1 MPYALIA
8 DLGGTNARFALSP
21 IGQCKIQHVQ
31 VLPCAD
37 YDNLFAALDEYM
49 LRLELTMQD
58 IAVAVLAI
66 AGPVN
71 QPIIRFSNNPWQF
84 SSEQVKDYFGP
95 DKQVALLN
103 DFDANGHSLEVLDS
117 NKLIEVGNHKNT
129 LLDKSA
135 PAWVIGPGTGL
146 GVACVVPQ
154 NSGPSLLL
162 PGEGGHVDLPSA
174 TEQEDYILT
183 YLRERHHRVSAERVL
198 SGMGLEN
205 IYAALTH
212 QQGQEARL
220 SAVEIGAAFQAGDEL
235 AKAAMAQFFIYLGRV
250 IGNLILNVE
259 SRGGVY
265 IVGGIIPR
273 YWQQFINSDFR
284 SALEDK
290 GRMSSLVSA
299 IPIYI
304 VTEEYPGL
312 LGCANYASYLAKNA
326 GIQGEISDR
335 TTGVEA

>member
-1 MPYALIA
+1 MSYALIA

-21 IGQCKIQHVQ
+21 IGQYDVQHIQ

-49 LRLELTMQD
+49 QRLKLTMD
-58 IAVAVLAI
+58 NIVVAVLAI

-84 SSEQVKDYFGP
+84 SQEEVQRYFGT
-95 DKQVALLN
+95 DKKVALLN
-103 DFDANGHSLEVLDS
+103 DFDANGHCLEVLDQ
-117 NKLIEVGNHKNT
+117 NKLVPIAQNKSKPV
-129 LLDKSA
+129 DKTA
-135 PAWVIGPGTGL
+135 PAWVLGPGTGL

-154 NSGPSLLL
+154 TSGPSLLL

-174 TEQEDYILT
+174 SEQEDYILN

-205 IYAALTH
+205 IYAALAH
-212 QQGQEARL
+212 RQGLTKRL
-220 SAVEIGAAFQAGDEL
+220 SAIEIGAACQAGDKL
-235 AKAAMAQFFIYLGRV
+235 AMAALQQFFIYLGRV

-265 IVGGIIPR
+265 IVGGIVPR
-273 YWQQFINSDFR
+273 YQQQLIESGFQA
-284 SALEDK
+284 ALEDK
-290 GRMSSLVSA
+290 GRMSALVSA

-312 LGCANYASYLAKNA
+312 LGCANYASYLVKEAE
-326 GIQGEISDR
+326 IQG
-335 TTGVEA
+335 